1 MYYELFD
8 LPPEVAFTNE
18 DINYLWSIRP
28 QNPHIVKIYGKTLET
43 PRLQAAFGRDYAF
56 SGTIVRAQ
64 PIPPLL
70 LPLMDFLNEKYNCN
84 LNMALINWYR
94 DGNDYISPHSDNET
108 QINPNIPIITVSIG
122 ATRDFVLTPRD
133 KNLERVVLKHGSNQ
147 VITMFPGCQQVYKHG
162 VPKRKGIR
170 DYRISLTFREF
181 I

>member
-8 LPPEVAFTNE
+8 LPSEVIFTDE
-18 DINYLWSIRP
+18 DITNLWSIRP
-28 QNPHIVKIYGKTLET
+28 QSPHIVKIYGRTLET

-56 SGTIVRAQ
+56 SGTIARAQ

-70 LPLMDFLNEKYNCN
+70 LPLMDFLNDRYNCN

-94 DGNDYISPHSDNET
+94 DGNDYISPHSDDET
-108 QINPNIPIITVSIG
+108 QIKPNTPIITVS
-122 ATRDFVLTPRD
+122 L
-133 KNLERVVLKHGSNQ
+133 KNLERVVLRHGSNQ

-162 VPKRKGIR
+162 VPKRKGVR
-170 DYRISLTFREF
+170 GYRISLTFREF